1 MATIDRNV
9 LRIAIFEMF
18 HCEETPPIVAINEAI
33 EMAKRFGSEESGS
46 LLNGI
51 LDRLK
56 DELTR
61 PLRN

>member
-1 MATIDRNV
+1 
-9 LRIAIFEMF
+9 MF

-46 LLNGI
+46 FVNGI

>member
-1 MATIDRNV
+1 
-9 LRIAIFEMF
+9 MF
-18 HCEETPPIVAINEAI
+18 HCDETPPIVAINEAI
-33 EMAKRFGSEESGS
+33 ELAKRFGSEESGS
-46 LLNGI
+46 FVNGI